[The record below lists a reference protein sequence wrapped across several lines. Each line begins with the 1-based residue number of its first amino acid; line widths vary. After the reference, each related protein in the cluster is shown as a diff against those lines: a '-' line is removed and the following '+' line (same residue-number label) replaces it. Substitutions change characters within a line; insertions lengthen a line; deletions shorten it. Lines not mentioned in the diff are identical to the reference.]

1 PCSARSSNG
10 PDGCATGST
19 SRSAAQWGEPMV
31 DEKDRMG
38 DKLRQKEKADED
50 RFFAER
56 DKALLEKL
64 RREQSATS
72 APADPLCPKDGSRLT
87 TAEYHGVTVERCPS
101 CQGMWLD
108 AGELEKIA
116 TRERDSWLGRRFV
129 RPCR

>member
-1 PCSARSSNG
+1 MG
-10 PDGCATGST
+10 
-19 SRSAAQWGEPMV
+19 

-38 DKLRQKEKADED
+38 DKLRQKEKAEED

-56 DKALLEKL
+56 DKAALEKI
-64 RREQSATS
+64 RREQTAGTATA

-87 TAEYHGVTVERCPS
+87 TAEHHGVTIERCPS

-116 TRERDSWLGRRFV
+116 ARERDSWLGRLFF
-129 RPCR
+129 RPTR